1 MVGNDV
7 DEDMAAKTVG
17 MSVFLLT
24 DHIIN
29 RTNKDISVYLH
40 GDFKKLEDLLHHSVQ
55 EISLYCFKEAYS

>member
-7 DEDMAAKTVG
+7 YEDMAAKTVG

-40 GDFKKLEDLLHHSVQ
+40 GDFKKLEDLLHHSV
-55 EISLYCFKEAYS
+55 